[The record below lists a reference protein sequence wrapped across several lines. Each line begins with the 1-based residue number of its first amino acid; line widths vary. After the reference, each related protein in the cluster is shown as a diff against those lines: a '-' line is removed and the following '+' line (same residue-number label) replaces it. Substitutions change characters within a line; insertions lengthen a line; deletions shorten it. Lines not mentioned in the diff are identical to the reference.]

1 MKYRCF
7 AALALAMLL
16 PGCAAAPDLTP
27 VWQRDLPASG
37 VHIELANAALLS
49 DADVY
54 YAATRE
60 ELYVHNVSVLPA
72 VKADGQPV
80 VTFYGAAAQDIDLV
94 YLEDI
99 GDVYVDYD
107 RVKPQIK
114 LDYILTEGDGYVS
127 YELDTAYNFEFTV
140 TTQTG
145 EDRMRGKSARF
156 PTYGQ
161 SRELS
166 PHQSPAAT
174 ASPDG
179 EAFAVVSAYSLTS
192 SPANPPSSS
201 ERQTRSL
208 PPASNPKFADSAC
221 FLPA

>member
-1 MKYRCF
+1 MKYRCS
-7 AALALAMLL
+7 AALALVLAAMLRL
-16 PGCAAAPDLTP
+16 PAADLTP

-60 ELYVHNVSVLPA
+60 ELYAHNVSVLPA

-140 TTQTG
+140 TTETG
-145 EDRMRGKSARF
+145 EDQDSGRQREKRHEMKMPRRGLNDVTWGLFYALKILAF
-156 PTYGQ
+156 P
-161 SRELS
+161 E
-166 PHQSPAAT
+166 
-174 ASPDG
+174 
-179 EAFAVVSAYSLTS
+179 VVVA
-192 SPANPPSSS
+192 PP
-201 ERQTRSL
+201 EVG
-208 PPASNPKFADSAC
+208 
-221 FLPA
+221 

>member
-16 PGCAAAPDLTP
+16 PGCAAAPDLTS
-27 VWQRDLPASG
+27 VWQCDLPASG

-60 ELYVHNVSVLPA
+60 ELYAHNVSVLPA

-80 VTFYGAAAQDIDLV
+80 VTFYGAAAQDIGLV

-145 EDRMRGKSARF
+145 EDKI
-156 PTYGQ
+156 
-161 SRELS
+161 L
-166 PHQSPAAT
+166 
-174 ASPDG
+174 
-179 EAFAVVSAYSLTS
+179 VVS
-192 SPANPPSSS
+192 
-201 ERQTRSL
+201 ERSDV
-208 PPASNPKFADSAC
+208 K
-221 FLPA
+221 